1 MTKPTN
7 KYSKKHETSH
17 GRQKHGAVWQ
27 TPTVPIDTA
36 FEHLLQTVRMPF
48 FALLLVIRKI
58 HRQDSFR
65 TKQNTQ
71 QTFTHINLYSPQS
84 KQCEKVARARVHANV
99 MRSTGTFDSKWC
111 ANVNIC
117 ARTQHGAHISWQ
129 LHIQMMS

>member
-1 MTKPTN
+1 MADANRPDRHRFRTPVTN
-7 KYSKKHETSH
+7 RYD
-17 GRQKHGAVWQ
+17 AIFV
-27 TPTVPIDTA
+27 
-36 FEHLLQTVRMPF
+36 
-48 FALLLVIRKI
+48 ALLFVIRKI

-99 MRSTGTFDSKWC
+99 MRSTGIFDSKWC